1 MWLGVVS
8 LVVVG
13 GLRAEVTIA
22 KVTNAGYNIKLTIN
36 LRVQSGSNNFHLS
49 KEDDTLNMI
58 P

>member
-13 GLRAEVTIA
+13 GLRAKVTIA
-22 KVTNAGYNIKLTIN
+22 KVANAGYNIKLTIN
-36 LRVQSGSNNFHLS
+36 LRVQSGSNNFHLLIN
-49 KEDDTLNMI
+49 DTFNMT